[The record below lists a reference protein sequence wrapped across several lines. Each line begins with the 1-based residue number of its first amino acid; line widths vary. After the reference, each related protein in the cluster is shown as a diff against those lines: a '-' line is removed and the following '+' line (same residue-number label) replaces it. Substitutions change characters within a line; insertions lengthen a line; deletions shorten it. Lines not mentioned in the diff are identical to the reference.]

1 MIRKISIISKNWM
14 SWGDYFSFII
24 YITLYFLHL
33 FTIFTIFNTI
43 FMLYFDKR
51 KQFCAVV
58 RNYHLTLLRD
68 ICPNSLVLSD
78 REDW

>member
-1 MIRKISIISKNWM
+1 MIEEIYMIRKKYQPFRKTECPEEAI
-14 SWGDYFSFII
+14 FLL

-33 FTIFTIFNTI
+33 FINII

-58 RNYHLTLLRD
+58 RNYRLALLRD

-78 REDW
+78 RED